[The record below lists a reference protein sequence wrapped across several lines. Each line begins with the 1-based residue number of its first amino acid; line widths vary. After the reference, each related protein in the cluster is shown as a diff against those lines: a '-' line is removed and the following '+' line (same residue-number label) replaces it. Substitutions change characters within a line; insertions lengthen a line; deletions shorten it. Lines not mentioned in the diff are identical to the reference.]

1 MLAHVL
7 ASMFFHN
14 WWKSWILMSFN
25 HTISQL
31 RRKIELDPLFAPQT
45 TNVRNKV
52 SRNIATEL
60 LQTVEHR
67 NIDDTII

>member
-1 MLAHVL
+1 M
-7 ASMFFHN
+7 
-14 WWKSWILMSFN
+14 IGGN
-25 HTISQL
+25 HGFLCLLTTQL